1 MPLTQ
6 RAPAKINLGLHVLR
20 ERPDGNHD
28 IETIL
33 HRIDWADTVTAA
45 PAETLSLTCSDS
57 ALPTDESNLCLQAA
71 HRLADAFDV
80 TEGAELHLEKQVP
93 YGAGLGSGSSD
104 AAATLRLLA
113 RLWDLN
119 PPPEALHEIGKAIG
133 TDVPFFLQDAPAAYA
148 TGRGDVLSP
157 LSDDGNDY
165 RLPFPLLIA
174 APQVQIPTPWAY
186 AQVSPRGTNRGDL
199 RRIVSSND
207 LARWRS
213 ELKNDFEAP
222 IAEATPAVAEIRTAL
237 HNTDAAYVSLSGS
250 GGAVYGIFETRDA
263 ARAAR
268 DAIQTP
274 NARASLMPA
283 PG

>member
-1 MPLTQ
+1 
-6 RAPAKINLGLHVLR
+6 
-20 ERPDGNHD
+20 
-28 IETIL
+28 
-33 HRIDWADTVTAA
+33 VTK
-45 PAETLSLTCSDS
+45 
-57 ALPTDESNLCLQAA
+57 
-71 HRLADAFDV
+71 
-80 TEGAELHLEKQVP
+80 GAELHLEKQVP

-113 RLWDLN
+113 CLWDLN

-133 TDVPFFLQDAPAAYA
+133 ADVPFFLQDAPAAYA

-174 APQVQIPTPWAY
+174 APQVQIPTLWAY

-199 RRIVSSND
+199 RHIVSSND

-222 IAEATPAVAEIRTAL
+222 IAEAAPAVAEIRTAL

-268 DAIQTP
+268 DAVQTP
-274 NARASLMPA
+274 NVRVHLMHA